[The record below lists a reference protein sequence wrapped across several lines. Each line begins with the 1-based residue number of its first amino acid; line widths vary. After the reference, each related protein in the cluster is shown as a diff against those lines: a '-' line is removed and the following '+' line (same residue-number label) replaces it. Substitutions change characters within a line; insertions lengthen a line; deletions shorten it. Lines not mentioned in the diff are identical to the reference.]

1 VIKNQ
6 EQRLL
11 TQKLIDRAFQ
21 DLKIA
26 KKDSHKGQ
34 NGKLLIIGGSQL
46 FHAASKWSLD
56 IASKIVDMVF
66 YSSVP
71 SNNQLIKKWQ
81 QGEFDQ
87 RLNQK
92 AKSHFWQGIVID
104 RSQIKSY
111 LKEADCVLLGP
122 GMERTSYTTKLSN
135 RLLKKYPEKKWVIDA
150 GALQMINP
158 QLLNHNCIITPHQ
171 QEIEILSQKDKNFDP
186 NNYQALPTCLLKGT
200 IDQIFASHND
210 SQTTHHQIISIE
222 GGNAGM
228 TKGGTGDV
236 LAGLLAALY
245 CKNQALTSS
254 LIASYIN
261 KQAGDA
267 LYEKVGPYF
276 NSSDLV
282 EKIPQVLWQA
292 IQERT

>member
-87 RLNQK
+87 LFEVWKEDYKVEINQK
-92 AKSHFWQGIVID
+92 AWDKV
-104 RSQIKSY
+104 
-111 LKEADCVLLGP
+111 V
-122 GMERTSYTTKLSN
+122 TTN
-135 RLLKKYPEKKWVIDA
+135 
-150 GALQMINP
+150 
-158 QLLNHNCIITPHQ
+158 
-171 QEIEILSQKDKNFDP
+171 QK
-186 NNYQALPTCLLKGT
+186 
-200 IDQIFASHND
+200 
-210 SQTTHHQIISIE
+210 
-222 GGNAGM
+222 
-228 TKGGTGDV
+228 
-236 LAGLLAALY
+236 
-245 CKNQALTSS
+245 
-254 LIASYIN
+254 
-261 KQAGDA
+261 
-267 LYEKVGPYF
+267 
-276 NSSDLV
+276 
-282 EKIPQVLWQA
+282 
-292 IQERT
+292 